1 MNIEII
7 DHDIVDSDDS
17 RFKSKVRFNFTDDDG
32 LTHSCEL
39 KVFNCSFNKKRIK
52 KEDFILEQIMVVG
65 DISFEKDSLEADLG
79 IEMIDTL
86 KTRLESYFKRVLR
99 D

>member
-1 MNIEII
+1 M
-7 DHDIVDSDDS
+7 
-17 RFKSKVRFNFTDDDG
+17 
-32 LTHSCEL
+32 
-39 KVFNCSFNKKRIK
+39 IK